1 MKKREEFRSDDGESV
16 LFEIDWEAGRVSTK
30 CGDFYYDYDISFEE
44 IGRLSGRIAE
54 GIGEKMIDSMTRK
67 KEDI

>member
-1 MKKREEFRSDDGESV
+1 MSEEFRSDDGERV
-16 LFEIDWEAGRVSTK
+16 LFEIDWEAGKVITRGKDSW
-30 CGDFYYDYDISFEE
+30 FDYSISFED

-67 KEDI
+67 KEEV

>member
-1 MKKREEFRSDDGESV
+1 MKKREEFRSDDDESV
-16 LFEIDWEAGRVSTK
+16 LFEIDWEAGEVMTK
-30 CGDFYYDYDISFEE
+30 CEDPWYDYSISFED

>member
-16 LFEIDWEAGRVSTK
+16 LFEIDWEEGEVMTK
-30 CGDFYYDYDISFEE
+30 CGDFYYDYSISFED

>member
-16 LFEIDWEAGRVSTK
+16 LFEIDWEAGEVSTK
-30 CGDFYYDYDISFEE
+30 CGDFYYDYSISFED

-67 KEDI
+67 KEEV

>member
-1 MKKREEFRSDDGESV
+1 MKKREEFMSDDGESV
-16 LFEIDWEAGRVSTK
+16 LFEIDWENGVVMTK
-30 CGDFYYDYDISFEE
+30 CGDFYYDYSISFED